1 MLNKLFKAQ
10 SFATVFLRG
19 GVFFLFISFFW
30 PMTTTAEK
38 YHPSES
44 IVKAEDAAREALAA
58 TLFYRFKEW
67 ASFFKNRISKLE
79 ARQDTVQNQLELMK
93 YYFFMA
99 GINVEWSHALA
110 FTSQYKIDSLADDCY
125 RFIKLSKEVAQKL
138 LDSDGLTDQ
147 QRAESYLYLGA
158 AEGYLGIFEYGAG
171 NLFQALVNGL
181 QADGHLEEALS
192 LDPARN
198 EAYLGLGIYRY
209 GNSRVGGIG
218 NFIMQGGRDLRQ
230 VGIEHL
236 ERSVRLDDIST
247 PLAIKTLIWFYI
259 SEQIN
264 PVNEGLADNHPLSA
278 KVAKVR
284 SRELMDLLEQKFLSQ
299 FSEPGFPGNKE
310 LAMMKAIQDVLD
322 GEYEK
327 GKENFLKVLKIIEAL
342 KNEMNFPINPQQA
355 ESIQAGIRFTETME
369 AGLKVKGLKQSPQDA
384 CHKIQ
389 NQIDYMENGGAVLQY
404 DSEAVRNDI
413 DSVFYERLVTLSD
426 NLSC

>member
-1 MLNKLFKAQ
+1 MLNKFFKTQ
-10 SFATVFLRG
+10 SFLAIFLRAF
-19 GVFFLFISFFW
+19 VFFLAVSFLG
-30 PMTTTAEK
+30 PVTTVAEK
-38 YHPSES
+38 YSSPGS
-44 IVKAEDAAREALAA
+44 IVTAEDAARQALAA
-58 TLFYRFKEW
+58 TLFYRFQEW
-67 ASFFKNRISKLE
+67 ANFFKDRIAKLE
-79 ARQDTVQNQLELMK
+79 SQKSSIQNQLELMK

-110 FTSQYKIDSLADDCY
+110 FTSQYKIDSLAEDCY
-125 RFIKLSKEVAQKL
+125 RFIKLSKETAQKL
-138 LDSDGLTDQ
+138 LDSKGLTDR

-171 NLFQALVNGL
+171 NLFQALINGL
-181 QADGHLEEALS
+181 QADGHLEEALN

-236 ERSVRLDDIST
+236 ERSVRLDDISA

-264 PVNEGLADNHPLSA
+264 PVNKDLANDHPLSA
-278 KVAKVR
+278 QVAKVR
-284 SRELMDLLEQKFLSQ
+284 SRELMGLLELKFLSQ
-299 FSEPGFPGNKE
+299 SSEPNFPGNKE
-310 LAMMKAIQDVLD
+310 LAMMEAIQDVLD

-327 GKENFLKVLKIIEAL
+327 GKENFLKVLKIIETL
-342 KNEMNFPINPQQA
+342 KKEMDFPINPQQA
-355 ESIQAGIRFTETME
+355 ESIQEGIKFTETME
-369 AGLKVKGLKQSPQDA
+369 AGLKVKNLQQSSQDA
-384 CHKIQ
+384 CRKIQ
-389 NQIDYMENGGAVLQY
+389 NQIDYMDNGGSVLQY

-413 DSVFYERLVTLSD
+413 DSVFYERLVGLSD

>member
-1 MLNKLFKAQ
+1 MLNRLFKIKFYIVILLS
-10 SFATVFLRG
+10 SFS
-19 GVFFLFISFFW
+19 FFLLTPLFGS
-30 PMTTTAEK
+30 TTKAAEK
-38 YHPSES
+38 YVPSES

-58 TLFYRFKEW
+58 TLFYRFKDW
-67 ASFFKNRISKLE
+67 ASFFEKRIAKLE
-79 ARQDTVQNQLELMK
+79 SKKDTIQNRLELMK

-110 FTSQYKIDSLADDCY
+110 FTSQYKIDSLADNCY
-125 RFIKLSKEVAQKL
+125 RFIKLSKGMAQKL
-138 LDSDGLTDQ
+138 LDSEGLTDQ
-147 QRAESYLYLGA
+147 QKAESYLYLGA

-181 QADGHLEEALS
+181 QADGHLEDALS
-192 LDPARN
+192 LDPGRK

-236 ERSVRLDDIST
+236 ERSVRLDDISA

-264 PVNEGLADNHPLSA
+264 PANEGLDDSHPLSA
-278 KVAKVR
+278 KVSKVR
-284 SRELMDLLEQKFLSQ
+284 SRELMDLLERKFLSQ
-299 FSEPGFPGNKE
+299 RSEPGFPGNKE
-310 LAMMKAIQDVLD
+310 LAMMRAIQDVLD
-322 GEYEK
+322 GEYGN
-327 GKENFLKVLKIIEAL
+327 GKKNFLKVLEIIEKL
-342 KNEMNFPINPQQA
+342 KKEMNFPINPQQA
-355 ESIQAGIRFTETME
+355 ESIQAGIKFAETME
-369 AGLKVKGLKQSPQDA
+369 AGLKVKSLEQSSQDA
-384 CHKIQ
+384 CRKIQ
-389 NQIDYMENGGAVLQY
+389 NQIEYMDNGGAVLQY

-413 DSVFYERLVTLSD
+413 DSVFYERLVRLAD

>member
-1 MLNKLFKAQ
+1 MLNKFFKTQ
-10 SFATVFLRG
+10 FITPSLTKSF
-19 GVFFLFISFFW
+19 VFFLLFSFFC
-30 PMTTTAEK
+30 PLTIVAEK
-38 YHPSES
+38 HSSTKS

-58 TLFYRFKEW
+58 TLFYRFQEW
-67 ASFFKNRISKLE
+67 AGFFKNRIEKLE
-79 ARQDTVQNQLELMK
+79 SQESTIQNQLELMK

-125 RFIKLSKEVAQKL
+125 RFIKLSKEMANKL
-138 LDSDGLTDQ
+138 LDSEDLTDLQ
-147 QRAESYLYLGA
+147 KAESYLYLGA

-171 NLFQALVNGL
+171 NFFQALINGL

-192 LDPARN
+192 LDPGRK
-198 EAYLGLGIYRY
+198 EAHLGLGIYRY

-236 ERSVRLDDIST
+236 ERSVRLDVISA

-264 PVNEGLADNHPLSA
+264 PANQGLADGHPLST

-284 SRELMDLLEQKFLSQ
+284 SRELMELLEQKFLSQ
-299 FSEPGFPGNKE
+299 TSPNFPGNKE
-310 LAMMKAIQDVLD
+310 LTMMRAIQDVLD
-322 GEYEK
+322 GEYKK
-327 GKENFLKVLKIIEAL
+327 GKENFLEVLKIIETL
-342 KNEMNFPINPQQA
+342 KKEMNFPINPQQA

-369 AGLKVKGLKQSPQDA
+369 AGLKVKGLKKSSQDA
-384 CHKIQ
+384 CRKIQ
-389 NQIDYMENGGAVLQY
+389 NQIDYMDNGGAVLQY

-413 DSVFYERLVTLSD
+413 DSVFYKRLVSLSD

>member
-1 MLNKLFKAQ
+1 MLNKFFKTQ
-10 SFATVFLRG
+10 SFLVIFLRAV
-19 GVFFLFISFFW
+19 VFFLVVSFLS
-30 PMTTTAEK
+30 PVTAVAER
-38 YHPSES
+38 YSLSGS
-44 IVKAEDAAREALAA
+44 IVTAEDAAREALAA

-67 ASFFKNRISKLE
+67 AGFFKNRISKLE
-79 ARQDTVQNQLELMK
+79 SQKGTIQNQLELMK

-125 RFIKLSKEVAQKL
+125 RFIKLSKEMANKL
-138 LDSDGLTDQ
+138 LDSEGLTDT

-236 ERSVRLDDIST
+236 ERSVRLDDISA

-264 PVNEGLADNHPLSA
+264 PANEGLSDNHPLSV

-284 SRELMDLLEQKFLSQ
+284 SRELMSLLELKFLSRS
-299 FSEPGFPGNKE
+299 SEPGFPGNKE
-310 LAMMKAIQDVLD
+310 LAMMEAIQDLLD

-327 GKENFLKVLKIIEAL
+327 GKENFLKVLKIIETL
-342 KNEMNFPINPQQA
+342 KKEMNFPINPQQA
-355 ESIQAGIRFTETME
+355 ESIQAGIKFTETME
-369 AGLKVKGLKQSPQDA
+369 AGLKVKDLKQSSQDA

-389 NQIDYMENGGAVLQY
+389 NQIDYMDNGGTVLQY

-413 DSVFYERLVTLSD
+413 DSVFYKRLVSLSD

>member
-1 MLNKLFKAQ
+1 MLNKFFKTQ
-10 SFATVFLRG
+10 SFLAIFLRS
-19 GVFFLFISFFW
+19 FAFLLVVSFFW
-30 PMTTTAEK
+30 PVTTVAEK
-38 YHPSES
+38 YSSAGS

-58 TLFYRFKEW
+58 TLFYRFQEW
-67 ASFFKNRISKLE
+67 ANFFKDRIAKLE
-79 ARQDTVQNQLELMK
+79 SEKGTIQNQLELMK

-110 FTSQYKIDSLADDCY
+110 FTSQYKIDSLAEDCY
-125 RFIKLSKEVAQKL
+125 RFIKLSKEMANKL
-138 LDSDGLTDQ
+138 LDSEGLTDRQ
-147 QRAESYLYLGA
+147 KAESYLYLGA

-171 NLFQALVNGL
+171 NLFQALINGL

-236 ERSVRLDDIST
+236 ERSVRLDDISA

-264 PVNEGLADNHPLSA
+264 PVNKDLANDHPLSA
-278 KVAKVR
+278 QVAKVR
-284 SRELMDLLEQKFLSQ
+284 SRELMGLLELKFLSQ
-299 FSEPGFPGNKE
+299 SSKPKFPGNKE
-310 LAMMKAIQDVLD
+310 LVMMEAIQDVLD

-327 GKENFLKVLKIIEAL
+327 GKEKFLKVLKIIETL
-342 KNEMNFPINPQQA
+342 KKEMGFPINPQQA
-355 ESIQAGIRFTETME
+355 ESIQEGIKFTETME
-369 AGLKVKGLKQSPQDA
+369 AGLKVKNLKQSSQSA
-384 CHKIQ
+384 CRKIQ
-389 NQIDYMENGGAVLQY
+389 NQIDYMDNGGSVLQY

-413 DSVFYERLVTLSD
+413 DSVFYERLVGLSN

>member
-1 MLNKLFKAQ
+1 MQNALYKAKSSVAILLGITTFILFP
-10 SFATVFLRG
+10 
-19 GVFFLFISFFW
+19 SFFGALA
-30 PMTTTAEK
+30 TGVEK
-38 YHPSES
+38 NSPSLS

-58 TLFYRFKEW
+58 TLFYRFQEW
-67 ASFFKNRISKLE
+67 AGLFKDRIAKLELQPDTIQNRI
-79 ARQDTVQNQLELMK
+79 ELMK

-110 FTSQYKIDSLADDCY
+110 FTSQYKIDSLAEDCY
-125 RFIKLSKEVAQKL
+125 RFIKLSKETAQKL
-138 LDSDGLTDQ
+138 LDSENLTDRQ
-147 QRAESYLYLGA
+147 KAESYLYLGA

-171 NLFQALVNGL
+171 NLFQALINGF
-181 QADGHLEEALS
+181 QADGHLEEALQ
-192 LDPARN
+192 LDPGRK

-264 PVNEGLADNHPLSA
+264 PANAGLADNHPLSA
-278 KVAKVR
+278 KVGKVR
-284 SRELMDLLEQKFLSQ
+284 SRELMDLLERKFLSRS
-299 FSEPGFPGNKE
+299 SESSFPGNKE
-310 LAMMKAIQDVLD
+310 LAMMKAIQDLLD
-322 GEYEK
+322 EKYEK
-327 GKENFLKVLKIIEAL
+327 GKENFLKVLEIIETL
-342 KNEMNFPINPQQA
+342 KNKMNFPVNPQQA

-369 AGLKVKGLKQSPQDA
+369 AGLKVKNLKKGSHEA
-384 CHKIQ
+384 CQNIQ
-389 NQIDYMENGGAVLQY
+389 NQIDYMDNGGTVLQY

-413 DSVFYERLVTLSD
+413 DSVFYKRLVNLSD

>member
-1 MLNKLFKAQ
+1 MIKNLFKTKFRIIVLL
-10 SFATVFLRG
+10 SFA
-19 GVFFLFISFFW
+19 VFFFSVSFLGAA
-30 PMTTTAEK
+30 TKAAEK
-38 YHPSES
+38 YNSYES
-44 IVKAEDAAREALAA
+44 IAKAEDAAREALAA
-58 TLFYRFKEW
+58 TLFYRFQEW
-67 ASFFKNRISKLE
+67 ASFFEKRIAKLESKKESIQNRI
-79 ARQDTVQNQLELMK
+79 ELMK

-110 FTSQYKIDSLADDCY
+110 FTSQYKIDSLADNCY
-125 RFIKLSKEVAQKL
+125 RFIKLSKEMAQKL
-138 LDSDGLTDQ
+138 LDSEGLTDK

-171 NLFQALVNGL
+171 NLLQALVNGF
-181 QADGHLEEALS
+181 QADGHLEEALN
-192 LDPARN
+192 LDPGRK

-236 ERSVRLDDIST
+236 EKSVRLDDISA

-264 PVNEGLADNHPLSA
+264 PANEGLDDNHPLSA
-278 KVAKVR
+278 KVSQVR
-284 SRELMDLLEQKFLSQ
+284 SRELMDLLERKFLSQ
-299 FSEPGFPGNKE
+299 SSVPGFPGNKE
-310 LAMMKAIQDVLD
+310 LAMMKAIQDLLD
-322 GEYEK
+322 GEYEN
-327 GKENFLKVLKIIEAL
+327 GKKNFLKVLEIIETL
-342 KNEMNFPINPQQA
+342 KKEMNFPINPQQA

-369 AGLKVKGLKQSPQDA
+369 AGLKVKSLKQSPHDA
-384 CHKIQ
+384 CRRIQ
-389 NQIDYMENGGAVLQY
+389 DQIDYMDNGGTVLQY

-413 DSVFYERLVTLSD
+413 DSVFYERLVSLSD